1 MIMVLLFMQKI
12 TLKVALTIMEYILI
26 LILTLEIIHDSTDLI
41 KIDKENNT
49 IIINSFINSNYNSKL
64 EISNLI
70 VGIYLRI
77 YQTDNNDNI
86 KTYTAQKAMEI
97 FKTKTNSGSGIFIS
111 IFDDKNMLSAY
122 WHPLRKHCGI
132 VGEIV
137 KSVKNYIKIVE
148 SEPGYWAIAI
158 HHRIENGHTFYN
170 TIKE

>member
-1 MIMVLLFMQKI
+1 
-12 TLKVALTIMEYILI
+12 
-26 LILTLEIIHDSTDLI
+26 
-41 KIDKENNT
+41 
-49 IIINSFINSNYNSKL
+49 
-64 EISNLI
+64 
-70 VGIYLRI
+70 
-77 YQTDNNDNI
+77 
-86 KTYTAQKAMEI
+86 MEI
-97 FKTKTNSGSGIFIS
+97 FKSKIICNTDFIYNPNDKWTYTAKTNSGSGIFIS